1 MRGCDV
7 VSGLFRLRRRR
18 RIWNTSN
25 QFVFVSTPLQRDGSI
40 VARVRDLQNTD
51 PWAKAGLMRES
62 LEPGA
67 RHASIFVTPG
77 QGVAFQRRTLA

>member
-1 MRGCDV
+1 
-7 VSGLFRLRRRR
+7 
-18 RIWNTSN
+18 
-25 QFVFVSTPLQRDGSI
+25 
-40 VARVRDLQNTD
+40 VRDLQNTD